1 MGSKLKIIASTL
13 LILLM
18 LLPAVPGVYA
28 SYPVAVATVTITG
41 DNGFEWTT
49 TGTDGTFA
57 LNNLLAAGNYTLSVF
72 ASGYLE
78 KEVDFTINA
87 GETTNLGDILLGESA
102 TIQGTV
108 TGPSSE
114 PVPALYV
121 MLRRSSDNSTVD
133 TTNTDSN
140 GNYEFNKLVAT
151 GSYNIWFFT
160 SGSGGNGYM
169 DKHILGVAATEGETT
184 AVINAQLER
193 SAWISG
199 TAMISPSTPL
209 AGAMIKLYDVDNSKT
224 IAYLSTDAQGKYNR
238 SYNLPAGTYRVSVQ
252 SAPGAVY
259 SAAYPI
265 QITVAAGGHS
275 SDNDFMMQ
283 RSATISGRVTYTD
296 GAPVPYAT
304 PSSYNYDTYQTSS
317 VSADEG
323 GYYTINYGLE
333 VGENFVY
340 VNANYQHNQTVN
352 ITSGGQAITG
362 INFVIPRPGPY
373 GYITGHVYDTSLTL
387 MPGIIVTA
395 SGDSTFFGYT
405 GEDGTYTMEIDMSY
419 YGSPMSF
426 EVSADETGYYGY
438 SIQPIVVDNGET
450 EVVNLELTKMPTGSV
465 SGRIVSAQPHLQ
477 ATTMTIGSSASQ
489 GQVGTPFTL
498 TANCSAPVDAI
509 ASFMWSINGSGFG
522 NGTSVNMYD
531 GHATFQFTP
540 WAPGV
545 HQFFVRWFGD
555 SEYSEST
562 SGTTTINVVQ
572 PPPKQNATLTIQTSS
587 NNVTAGTIL
596 TIFGTITPSQTGQ
609 ISIFRSINGS
619 SFTQIGAATLSSGAY
634 SYQTAIAQPGSYS
647 FYTQWAGSDQYYSS
661 TSQSQISVTSNPLP
675 VQKTT
680 PVVTISLSKTTVVL
694 DSTHTSDTITV
705 TGTMTPFIPGTTIHI
720 MVTNPSNQVNDIPL
734 TPASSSFTAQ
744 VVLDS
749 LGSWTVQ
756 VTVPE
761 GVDYNPASSN
771 SVVVSAQ
778 APSDNTAVYIG
789 AGIAVAA
796 GVAIAA
802 VFMMKKKPA
811 K

>member
-1 MGSKLKIIASTL
+1 MNPKLSAASGAL
-13 LILLM
+13 LLALL
-18 LLPAVPGVYA
+18 LLPTASAVTV
-28 SYPVAVATVTITG
+28 YPVSSATVTISG
-41 DNGFEWTT
+41 DNGYEWTT

-57 LNNLLAAGNYTLSVF
+57 INNLLAAGNYTLSAF
-72 ASGYLE
+72 SSGFLE
-78 KEVDFTINA
+78 KEINFTINA
-87 GETTNLGDILLGESA
+87 GGTTNLGDILLGESA
-102 TIQGTV
+102 AIKGTV

-121 MLRRSSDNSTVD
+121 LLRRSSDNSTID
-133 TTNTDSN
+133 ATWTDSN
-140 GNYEFNKLVAT
+140 GNYEFNKLITT

-169 DKHILGVAATEGETT
+169 DKHIFGVAAAEGETT
-184 AVINAQLER
+184 SGINAQLER

-199 TAMISPSTPL
+199 TAMISPSTPV
-209 AGAMIKLYDVDNSKT
+209 AGANILLYDVTNSKT
-224 IAYLSTDAQGKYNR
+224 IAFLSTDAQGNYNR
-238 SYNLPAGTYRVSVQ
+238 SNNLPAGTYRVSVQ
-252 SAPGAVY
+252 TAPGAVY
-259 SAAYPI
+259 YGAYPI
-265 QITVAAGGHS
+265 EVTVSAGGHS
-275 SDNDFMMQ
+275 SGNDFTMQ
-283 RSATISGRVTYTD
+283 RSATISGRVTYAD

-304 PSSYNYDTYQTSS
+304 LSSYNYDTYQTSS
-317 VSADEG
+317 VSADDD

-340 VNANYQHNQTVN
+340 VNADYLYNQTVN
-352 ITSGGQAITG
+352 ITSSGQAITG
-362 INFVIPRPGPY
+362 INFAMPRPGPY
-373 GYITGHVYDTSLTL
+373 GYIAGHVRDTSLAPMSGVSVL
-387 MPGIIVTA
+387 A
-395 SGDSTFFGYT
+395 SGDATFSGYS
-405 GEDGTYTMEIDMSY
+405 GEDGAYTIEIDMRY

-426 EVSADETGYYGY
+426 EVSADYPGYYGY
-438 SIQPIVVDNGET
+438 SVQPIVVDNGET

-465 SGRIVSAQPHLQ
+465 TGRVVSTKSNLQ
-477 ATTMTIGSSASQ
+477 ATTMSIGASTSE

-522 NGTSVNMYD
+522 NGTSVNMHD
-531 GHATFQFTP
+531 GSATLQFTP
-540 WAPGV
+540 WTPGE
-545 HQFFVRWFGD
+545 HQFYVRWFGD
-555 SEYSEST
+555 SEHSEST
-562 SGTTTINVVQ
+562 SGVTTVNVVSL
-572 PPPKQNATLTIQTSS
+572 PPKQNATLTIQVSS

-609 ISIFRSINGS
+609 ISIFQSINGS
-619 SFTQIGAATLSSGAY
+619 SFTQIGTDTLSLGAY
-634 SYQTAIAQPGSYS
+634 SFQTTIAQPGTYS
-647 FYTQWAGSDQYYSS
+647 FYTQWAGNDQYHSS

-680 PVVTISLSKTTVVL
+680 PVVTISLSKTTIIL
-694 DSTHTSDTITV
+694 DSTHTSDIITV
-705 TGTMTPFIPGTTIHI
+705 TGTMTPFISGTTIHI

-734 TPASSSFTAQ
+734 TPTSSPFTAQ

-761 GVDYNPASSN
+761 GIDYNPASSP
-771 SVVVSAQ
+771 SVTVSVQ
-778 APSDNTAVYIG
+778 SPSDSTVVYIG
-789 AGIAVAA
+789 AGIAVVA